1 MHRVIDIS
9 LAGHAGPYRLHEDA
23 FDRLRAYLDQAEAGL
38 DDDADRAEIIGDL
51 ELAIGDKLTARL
63 GQDRRVVDLA
73 DVLAVLD
80 EVGAVESTRPVGS
93 VAAAQLPTETK
104 RRLYRI
110 REGQA
115 IAGVCTGIAAYADIS
130 VDVVRWVVVGLTIVT
145 AGVFGFV
152 YIALVLILRVM
163 PTQEAFMAAQRA
175 PSGGPG

>member
-9 LAGHAGPYRLHEDA
+9 LARHAEPFRLHEDA
-23 FDRLRAYLDQAEAGL
+23 FDRLRTYLDQADAGL
-38 DDDADRAEIIGDL
+38 RHDADRAEVLGDL
-51 ELAIGDKLTARL
+51 EQAIGDRLTSRL
-63 GQDRRVVDLA
+63 GADRRVVDLA
-73 DVLAVLD
+73 DVGAVLD
-80 EVGAVESTRPVGS
+80 EVGAVEGEGS
-93 VAAAQLPTETK
+93 RGTTAAALPPSEGK

-130 VDVVRWVVVGLTIVT
+130 VELVRWVVVGLTIVT